1 MLSPGF
7 NMINP
12 FSEDVSTVDL
22 RLRVMSVGRNQTITK
37 DNVKVNLDA
46 SVSFRVTNPIVS

>member
-1 MLSPGF
+1 MF

-37 DNVKVNLDA
+37 DNVKANLDA